1 MFSRGQLI
9 FAGFFIVAFV
19 ALMVWSYR
27 KDIKRHKIH
36 YKNGGFKVGVVCI
49 LVIFIFIV
57 LRIIIH

>member
-19 ALMVWSYR
+19 AMMIWSYR
-27 KDIKRHKIH
+27 KDINLHKIH
-36 YKNGGFKVGVVCI
+36 YKNGGFKVGIAC
-49 LVIFIFIV
+49 VITIFVFIV